1 MKIES
6 ALLKIDLLKDRS
18 WSMRTIKLTGVRQ
31 NNLKNI
37 DIEIPLYHLNVIC
50 GPSGS
55 GKSSLAF
62 ETLFAEG
69 QRRFIESLSN
79 YAKQFIQKAPR
90 PDLDHIENIPPAI
103 ALEQR
108 NGIKNARSYLGSV
121 TEIADY
127 LRLLF
132 DKLGQAYC
140 PTHHEPCVELSP
152 TAATHR
158 LMQKALGQ
166 RGYLLIELTDSVQ
179 LPARE
184 LHAYLIQQGY
194 LRILVREK
202 RKKTFCLDSLADPER
217 IQKGLE
223 LKDTY
228 VVVDR
233 FEVQQSDLNRIA
245 DSMELAYDLYR
256 QIYGPLAGAQI
267 KFFNNQD
274 LWLNFSQERSCPQC
288 DFKPHPKSYGLFNSN
303 SPVGACPTCKG
314 FGNILHLDPAKI
326 IPDES
331 KSIMQGALEPF
342 SMPSAE
348 SENKELLKF
357 CKAQK
362 IPIDEPWSQLSKE
375 QQQLIWQGDKNF
387 FGIKGLFEY
396 LESVK
401 YKMHVRVFIA
411 RYRSAVTCPD
421 CQGQRLKSEALVYR
435 VKDYNWSYF
444 MQSSLKKIAT
454 EFAQVSWSETES
466 NTAKELLLQIQSRL
480 NYLNQ
485 VGLGYLTLGRET
497 RTLSG
502 GEYQRTILANQL
514 GMQLSQA
521 LYVLDEPTIGLHPR
535 DNQKLIEI
543 MLQLRDLGNTLVV
556 VEHDDEVIKSSDY
569 VFEMGPGSGQF
580 GGELL
585 FSGRQSDFMQ
595 ADHSLTASYLKS
607 EITTKNPGP
616 RWAKRVVSQE
626 QFKYK
631 ISLLGCQ
638 GHNLKNIDC
647 DIPLNRLVVVSGVSG
662 SGKSTLIRRILY
674 PALANYFKK
683 DFERPL
689 SFRAMEGMD
698 YIKDVVLLDQSSLS
712 RNSRSMPV
720 TYLKIFD
727 RIRDL
732 LAATP
737 MAKAMGY
744 SSSFFSL
751 NVEGGRCPQC
761 KGTGHQEIDLVF
773 MDNVIL
779 VCEECQGHRYKS
791 EVKAITWSGY
801 HIIDILNMTV
811 EQAAKVFAQEAA
823 LFKAF
828 QFLKEVG
835 LSYLKLG
842 QTTQTLSGGEAQ
854 RLKIARELLE
864 SKQKQTLY
872 LLDEPTTGLHFR
884 EVDLLIEVLQKLVD
898 AGGSVVMI
906 EHNTRVIKAAD
917 WVIEL
922 GPDGGDLGGYIVAQG
937 TATQLK
943 ANAQSITG
951 PFL

>member
-1 MKIES
+1 
-6 ALLKIDLLKDRS
+6 
-18 WSMRTIKLTGVRQ
+18 MRTIKLTGVRQ

-37 DIEIPLYHLNVIC
+37 DIEIPLYHLSVIC

-90 PDLDHIENIPPAI
+90 PDLDNIENIPPAI

-140 PTHHEPCVELSP
+140 PTHQEPCVELSP
-152 TAATHR
+152 TAATQK
-158 LMQKALGQ
+158 LLQKAQGH
-166 RGYLLIELTDSVQ
+166 RGYLLIELTSLAQ

-184 LHAYLIQQGY
+184 LHAYLLQQGY
-194 LRILVREK
+194 LRILVKEK
-202 RKKTFCLDSLADPER
+202 RKKNYQLESLANPER

-223 LKDTY
+223 LKETF

-233 FEVQQSDLNRIA
+233 FEVQEADSNRLA

-267 KFFNNQD
+267 KFYNNQD
-274 LWLNFSQERSCPQC
+274 LWLNFSQELSCPQC
-288 DFKPHPKSYGLFNSN
+288 DFKPAPKSYGLFNSN

-314 FGNILHLDPAKI
+314 FGNILQLDPAKI

-331 KSIMQGALEPF
+331 KSILQGVLEPF

-348 SENKELLKF
+348 SENKELIKF

-362 IPIDEPWSQLSKE
+362 IPTDEPWSQLTKE
-375 QQQLIWQGDKNF
+375 QQQLIWKGDKNF
-387 FGIKGLFEY
+387 FGITGLFEY
-396 LESVK
+396 LDSVK
-401 YKMHVRVFIA
+401 YKMHVRVFIS
-411 RYRSAVTCPD
+411 RYRSGVTCPD
-421 CQGQRLKSEALVYR
+421 CQGQRLKSDALTYQ
-435 VKDYNWSYF
+435 VKNKTWSYF
-444 MQSSLKKIAT
+444 MQTPLRQLGAEFNTYQWT
-454 EFAQVSWSETES
+454 ETQQSA
-466 NTAKELLLQIQSRL
+466 AKELLLQIQSRL

-485 VGLGYLTLGRET
+485 VGLGYLTLSRET

-502 GEYQRTILANQL
+502 GEYQRTLLANQL

-535 DNQKLIEI
+535 DNQKLIQI
-543 MLQLRDLGNTLVV
+543 MHQLRDLGNTLVV
-556 VEHDDEVIKSSDY
+556 VEHDDEVIKSSDF

-585 FSGRQSDFMQ
+585 FKGRQADFINSTQ
-595 ADHSLTASYLKS
+595 SLTASYLRPS
-607 EITTKNPGP
+607 VDSQLSQP
-616 RWAKRVVSQE
+616 KRVVATE

-631 ISLLGCQ
+631 ISLQGCQ

-662 SGKSTLIRRILY
+662 SGKSTLVRRILY

-689 SFRAMEGMD
+689 PFKSLEGMD

-727 RIRDL
+727 KIRDL
-732 LAATP
+732 LSATP

-744 SSSFFSL
+744 TSSFFSL
-751 NVEGGRCPQC
+751 NVEGGRCPHC
-761 KGTGHQEIDLVF
+761 KGTGFQEIDLVF

-779 VCEECQGHRYKS
+779 VCEECQGQRYKP
-791 EVKAITWSGY
+791 EVKAIQWNGY
-801 HIIDILNMTV
+801 HIIDILNTTV
-811 EQAAKVFAQEAA
+811 DEASKIFAQEAS

-828 QFLKEVG
+828 QLLKEVG

-884 EVDLLIEVLQKLVD
+884 EVDMLVEVLQKLVD
-898 AGGSVVMI
+898 AGGSVVLI

-922 GPDGGDLGGYIVAQG
+922 GPEGGDLGGYLVAQG
-937 TATQLK
+937 TAQQLK
-943 ANAQSITG
+943 ANKQSVTG
-951 PFL
+951 PYL